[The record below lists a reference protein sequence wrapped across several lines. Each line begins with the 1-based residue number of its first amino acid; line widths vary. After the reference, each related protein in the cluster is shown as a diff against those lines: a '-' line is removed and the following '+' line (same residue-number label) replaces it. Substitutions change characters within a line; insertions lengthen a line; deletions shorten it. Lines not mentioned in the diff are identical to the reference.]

1 MTGGYGVRPRGS
13 DTIRERPMT
22 IPSKIYR
29 EEHELFRKTV
39 SAFIEREIAPN
50 YECWEKEGQASRE
63 VWRKA
68 GEAGLLLTDI
78 PAEYGGGGAD
88 FLTRVIINE
97 EMTRG
102 VYTVPGFPVHS
113 GICAPYILHHGA
125 EEPKRK

>member
-39 SAFIEREIAPN
+39 SAFIEAEIAPH
-50 YECWEKEGQASRE
+50 YERWEKEGQVSRE

-68 GEAGLLLTDI
+68 GEAGRLLTDI
-78 PAEYGGGGAD
+78 PVEYGGGGAG
-88 FLTRVIINE
+88 LLVRGRRVE
-97 EMTRG
+97 GGGR
-102 VYTVPGFPVHS
+102 
-113 GICAPYILHHGA
+113 A
-125 EEPKRK
+125 